1 MKISTTD
8 EKLEKIKSDALAV
21 FLFEGEKP
29 SGQLQKLDYTISG
42 TMVEA
47 MKLGDFKGKLYE
59 VASLYTHGKINSKR
73 VLVVGLGK
81 KKDFEPV
88 FARNA
93 VGAAARYAIKLEV
106 KKLAV
111 CFEGDIE
118 AEDVIEGVGLASYD
132 PALYKTKKK
141 EKRIVEL
148 ILKGKSDKKIVDH
161 SQKVVES
168 VNWVRKMVS
177 EPANMM
183 TPAIMVGEARKL
195 AKEFGFEIEI
205 FNDEQSAKKG
215 LGAFVGIAKGSE
227 EPSYFITMRYRGKS
241 KKTLGVVGKG
251 ITFDSGG
258 ISIKPSEKM
267 HEMKMDMS
275 GAAAVFGFMRLVGQ
289 LKPKVNVVAVTP
301 LTENLPS
308 GKALKPGDVLKALNG
323 KTIEVLNTDAEGR
336 VVLADGLAYA
346 AKMGATHIVDLA
358 TLTGA
363 VIVALGTEA
372 SAILGKPN
380 SWIQAIRE
388 ASEQAGE
395 RVWELPI
402 YPEHSELLH
411 SDIAD
416 LANVP
421 PSRGAGV
428 IAGAVFL
435 KEFVPKNLPWVHL
448 EIAGTAWLG
457 KEKPY
462 MAKGPT
468 GVGVRTLIKLLDQL
482 EKA

>member
-42 TMVEA
+42 TMAEA

-59 VASLYTHGKINSKR
+59 VASLYTHGKINTKR
-73 VLVVGLGK
+73 VLVVGLGQRG
-81 KKDFEPV
+81 DYEPV

-93 VGAAARYAIKLEV
+93 AGVAARYAIKLEV
-106 KKLAV
+106 QKLAV
-111 CFEGDIE
+111 CFEGDID
-118 AEDVIEGVGLASYD
+118 AEDVIEGVGLAAYD
-132 PALYKTKKK
+132 PALYKTKKNGK
-141 EKRIVEL
+141 VIVEL

-183 TPAIMVGEARKL
+183 TPAIMAQEARKL

-301 LTENLPS
+301 LSENLPG

-336 VVLADGLAYA
+336 VVLADGLVYA

-380 SWIQAIRE
+380 SWIQAVRE
-388 ASEQAGE
+388 ASESAGE

-448 EIAGTAWLG
+448 DIAGTAWLG

-468 GVGVRTLIKLLDQL
+468 GVGVRTLVKLLDQL

>member
-1 MKISTTD
+1 MKISLTNDT
-8 EKLEKIKSDALAV
+8 LEKIKSDALAV

-141 EKRIVEL
+141 EKRIAEL

-183 TPAIMVGEARKL
+183 TPAIMAQEARKL

-301 LTENLPS
+301 LTENLPG

-435 KEFVPKNLPWVHL
+435 KEFVPKNRPWAHL
-448 EIAGTAWLG
+448 DIAGTAWLG

-468 GVGVRTLIKLLDQL
+468 GVGVRTLVKLLDQL